1 MHQRTP
7 RSHCEARRVR
17 TLQVSARS
25 TVVNGTT
32 VGDGMVKWFVVRACG
47 TARLA
52 QQQHPSDAASINKH
66 TEMSTTDG
74 TFGPYERRLLAPKTQ
89 DSIYLFT
96 AMLRASSGR
105 GSECQVLSCA
115 SGSGPFS

>member
-1 MHQRTP
+1 M
-7 RSHCEARRVR
+7 VR
-17 TLQVSARS
+17 
-25 TVVNGTT
+25 
-32 VGDGMVKWFVVRACG
+32 WFVVRACG
-47 TARLA
+47 PARSA
-52 QQQHPSDAASINKH
+52 QQQRPSDAASINEH

-115 SGSGPFS
+115 SGSGPVRLSCDKPFNPTATLEARYRPSL